1 MSKRLDGIEESATF
15 RVADLANKLKRTGK
29 DVISFSL
36 GEPDF
41 DTPLHIRESAKKAL
55 DEGKTHYTPSAG
67 ILELRE
73 SIANKFKKNGLE
85 AGPSEI
91 IVAPGAKQTIFE
103 AIQAVLNEG
112 DEAILFEPAWVSYC
126 PCIKLAGATPVGV
139 PVREEDFKPDD
150 FGKSITKK
158 TKMIIVN
165 SPCNPT
171 GAVFD
176 RSTLKLIADVAI
188 DHDLLVLSDEIY
200 EKILYN
206 GEHISIGQFDGMQDR
221 TITIN
226 GFSKTYAM
234 TGWRLGYATAPK
246 EIIDSM
252 LKLQQHSTSCATSFA
267 QYGGIAA
274 LDGPQ
279 ECVTDMVNEFKA
291 RRDLIVDGLLSL
303 GIKCKKPDGT
313 FYVFANVS
321 QFGSGI
327 DMADSLLRD
336 AYVAVTPGIAFGPS
350 GKDYI
355 RISYA
360 ISQARISEGLNRIQK
375 VLQVLS
381 KVKSHQP
388 MIWE

>member
-55 DEGKTHYTPSAG
+55 DEGKTHYTPSSG
-67 ILELRE
+67 ISELRE
-73 SIANKFKKNGLE
+73 SIANKFKENGLE
-85 AGPSEI
+85 VTPNEI
-91 IVAPGAKQTIFE
+91 IVTPGAKQTIFE
-103 AIQAVLNEG
+103 AIQAVLDEG
-112 DEAILFEPAWVSYC
+112 DEAILFEPAWVSYG

-139 PVREEDFKPDD
+139 PVREDDFKPDD
-150 FGKSITKK
+150 FGEMITKK

-176 RSTLKLIADVAI
+176 FKTLELIADTAI
-188 DHDLLVLSDEIY
+188 DHDLFVLSDEIY

-291 RRDLIVDGLLSL
+291 RRDLIADGLGSL

-321 QFGSGI
+321 HFGNGI
-327 DMADSLLRD
+327 DTADRLLRD

-360 ISQARISEGLNRIQK
+360 ISQARISEGLDRIQK
-375 VLQVLS
+375 VL
-381 KVKSHQP
+381 
-388 MIWE
+388 

>member
-15 RVADLANKLKRTGK
+15 RVADLANRLKRAGK
-29 DVISFSL
+29 DIISFSL

-55 DEGKTHYTPSAG
+55 DEGRTHYTSSAG

-73 SIANKFKKNGLE
+73 SITSKFKENGLE
-85 AGPSEI
+85 VTPNEI
-91 IVAPGAKQTIFE
+91 IVTPGAKQAIFE
-103 AIQAVLNEG
+103 AIQVVLYEG
-112 DEAILFEPAWVSYC
+112 DEAILFEPAWVSYG
-126 PCIKLAGATPVGV
+126 PCIKLAGATPVMF
-139 PVREEDFKPDD
+139 PVREDDFKPGD
-150 FGKSITKK
+150 FGELITKK

-176 RSTLKLIADVAI
+176 RSNLKMIADIAM

-200 EKILYN
+200 EKILYT
-206 GEHISIGQFDGMQDR
+206 GEHISIGRLDGMRDR

-246 EIIDSM
+246 EIIESM

-274 LDGPQ
+274 LEGPQ
-279 ECVTDMVNEFKA
+279 ECVMEMVNEFKA
-291 RRDLIVDGLLSL
+291 RRDLMVEGLVDL
-303 GIKCKKPDGT
+303 GIKCKRPDGT
-313 FYVFANVS
+313 FYIFANVS
-321 QFGSGI
+321 QFGSGE
-327 DMADSLLRD
+327 DVADRLLRV
-336 AYVAVTPGIAFGPS
+336 AYVAVTPGIAFGSS

-360 ISQARISEGLNRIQK
+360 ISQARISEGLDRLQN
-375 VLQVLS
+375 VL
-381 KVKSHQP
+381 
-388 MIWE
+388 

>member
-1 MSKRLDGIEESATF
+1 MSKRLEGIEESATF
-15 RVADLANKLKRTGK
+15 RVADLANKLKRAGK

-73 SIANKFKKNGLE
+73 SIANKFKENGLE
-85 AGPSEI
+85 VTPNEI
-91 IVAPGAKQTIFE
+91 IVTPGAKQTIFE

-112 DEAILFEPAWVSYC
+112 DEAILFEPAWVSYG
-126 PCIKLAGATPVGV
+126 PCIKLAGAKPVGAPINV
-139 PVREEDFKPDD
+139 ENFKPEG
-150 FGKSITKK
+150 FEEFVTKK

-176 RSTLKLIADVAI
+176 RSNLKMITDIAM

-200 EKILYN
+200 EKILYTS
-206 GEHISIGQFDGMQDR
+206 EHVSIGQFDGMQDR

-246 EIIDSM
+246 EIIDDM

-274 LDGPQ
+274 LEGPQ
-279 ECVTDMVNEFKA
+279 ECVTGMVNEFKA
-291 RRDLIVDGLLSL
+291 RRDLIVEGLVDL

-321 QFGSGI
+321 QFGNGE
-327 DMADSLLRD
+327 DVAERLLRD

-350 GKDYI
+350 GEDYI

-360 ISQARISEGLNRIQK
+360 ISQAHISEGLNRMKK
-375 VLQVLS
+375 VV
-381 KVKSHQP
+381 
-388 MIWE
+388 

>member
-1 MSKRLDGIEESATF
+1 MMSKRLDGIEESATF
-15 RVADLANKLKRTGK
+15 RVADLANRLNRAGK

-41 DTPLHIRESAKKAL
+41 DTPSHIRESAKKAL

-73 SIANKFKKNGLE
+73 SIANKFKENGLE
-85 AGPSEI
+85 VTPNDI
-91 IVAPGAKQTIFE
+91 IVTPGAKQTIFE
-103 AIQAVLNEG
+103 AILAVLNEG
-112 DEAILFEPAWVSYC
+112 DEAILFEPAWVSYG
-126 PCIKLAGATPVGV
+126 PCIKLAGAKPVGV
-139 PVREEDFKPDD
+139 PVSGENFKPEG
-150 FGKSITKK
+150 FEEFVTKK

-176 RSTLKLIADVAI
+176 LSNLKMIADIAM

-206 GEHISIGQFDGMQDR
+206 GEHISIGRLDGMQDR

-246 EIIDSM
+246 EVIGDM
-252 LKLQQHSTSCATSFA
+252 LKLQQHSASCATSFA

-274 LDGPQ
+274 LEGPQ
-279 ECVTDMVNEFKA
+279 ECITEMVNEFKA
-291 RRDLIVDGLLSL
+291 RRDLVVEGLTDL
-303 GIKCKKPDGT
+303 GMKCKKPDGT
-313 FYVFANVS
+313 FYVFANVG
-321 QFGSGI
+321 QFGSGE
-327 DMADSLLRD
+327 DVAERLLRD

-350 GKDYI
+350 GEDYI

-360 ISQARISEGLNRIQK
+360 ISQARISEGLDRLQK
-375 VLQVLS
+375 VL
-381 KVKSHQP
+381 
-388 MIWE
+388 

>member
-1 MSKRLDGIEESATF
+1 MTSKRLEGIEESATF
-15 RVADLANKLKRTGK
+15 KVADLANKLKRAGK

-41 DTPLHIRESAKKAL
+41 DTPPHIREAAKKAL

-73 SIANKFKKNGLE
+73 SIANKFKENGLE
-85 AGPSEI
+85 VTSNEV
-91 IVAPGAKQTIFE
+91 IVTPGAKQTIFE
-103 AIQAVLNEG
+103 AIQAVLDEG
-112 DEAILFEPAWVSYC
+112 DEAILFEPAWVSYV
-126 PCIKLAGATPVGV
+126 PCIKLAGAKPVDV
-139 PVREEDFKPDD
+139 SVSTENFKPDG
-150 FGKSITKK
+150 FEELVTKK

-176 RSTLKLIADVAI
+176 RSNLQMIADIAM
-188 DHDLLVLSDEIY
+188 DHNLIVLSDEIY
-200 EKILYN
+200 EKILYT
-206 GEHISIGQFDGMQDR
+206 GEHISIGRLDGMQDR

-226 GFSKTYAM
+226 GFSKAYAM
-234 TGWRLGYATAPK
+234 TGWRLGYAAASK
-246 EIIDSM
+246 EIIGAM

-267 QYGGIAA
+267 QYGGVAA
-274 LDGPQ
+274 LEGPQ
-279 ECVTDMVNEFKA
+279 ECIIGMVNEFKA
-291 RRDLIVDGLLSL
+291 RRDLIVEELVDL

-321 QFGSGI
+321 QFGSCE
-327 DMADSLLRD
+327 DVAERLLRD

-350 GKDYI
+350 GEDYI

-360 ISQARISEGLNRIQK
+360 VSQARISEGLDRIQK
-375 VLQVLS
+375 VL
-381 KVKSHQP
+381 
-388 MIWE
+388 

>member
-1 MSKRLDGIEESATF
+1 MMSKRLDGIEESATF

-73 SIANKFKKNGLE
+73 SIANKFKENGLE
-85 AGPSEI
+85 VTSNEI
-91 IVAPGAKQTIFE
+91 IVTPGAKQTIFG

-112 DEAILFEPAWVSYC
+112 DEAILFEPAWVSYG

-139 PVREEDFKPDD
+139 HVGEEDFKPDD
-150 FGKSITKK
+150 FGELITKK

-171 GAVFD
+171 GTVFD
-176 RSTLKLIADVAI
+176 RSTLKLIADTAI
-188 DHDLLVLSDEIY
+188 DNNLLVLSDEIY

-206 GEHISIGQFDGMQDR
+206 GEHISIGQLDDMQDR

-291 RRDLIVDGLLSL
+291 RRDLIVDGLVSL

-321 QFGSGI
+321 QFGIG
-327 DMADSLLRD
+327 ADVAERFLRD
-336 AYVAVTPGIAFGPS
+336 AYVAVTPGIAFGPP

-355 RISYA
+355 RIPYA
-360 ISQARISEGLNRIQK
+360 ISQARISEGLDRIQK
-375 VLQVLS
+375 VL
-381 KVKSHQP
+381 
-388 MIWE
+388 

>member
-1 MSKRLDGIEESATF
+1 MMSKRLDGIEESATF

-55 DEGKTHYTPSAG
+55 DEGKTHYTPSSG
-67 ILELRE
+67 ISELRE
-73 SIANKFKKNGLE
+73 SIANKFKENGLE
-85 AGPSEI
+85 VTPNEI
-91 IVAPGAKQTIFE
+91 IVTPGAKQTIFE
-103 AIQAVLNEG
+103 AIQAVLDEG
-112 DEAILFEPAWVSYC
+112 DEAILFEPAWVSYG

-139 PVREEDFKPDD
+139 PVREDDFKPDD
-150 FGKSITKK
+150 FGEMITKK

-176 RSTLKLIADVAI
+176 FKTLELIADTAI
-188 DHDLLVLSDEIY
+188 DHDLFVLSDEIY

-291 RRDLIVDGLLSL
+291 RRDLIADGLGSL

-321 QFGSGI
+321 HFGNGI
-327 DMADSLLRD
+327 DTADRLLRD

-360 ISQARISEGLNRIQK
+360 ISQARISEGLDRIQK
-375 VLQVLS
+375 VL
-381 KVKSHQP
+381 
-388 MIWE
+388 

>member
-15 RVADLANKLKRTGK
+15 RVADLANKLKKAGK

-41 DTPLHIRESAKKAL
+41 DTPSHIRESAKKAL

-67 ILELRE
+67 IPELRE
-73 SIANKFKKNGLE
+73 SIANKFKENGLE
-85 AGPSEI
+85 VTPNEI
-91 IVAPGAKQTIFE
+91 IVTPGAKQTIFE
-103 AIQAVLNEG
+103 AILSVLNEG
-112 DEAILFEPAWVSYC
+112 DEAILFEPAWVSYV
-126 PCIKLAGATPVGV
+126 PCIKLAGAKPVGV
-139 PVREEDFKPDD
+139 PVSGENFKPEG
-150 FGKSITKK
+150 FKELVTKK

-176 RSTLKLIADVAI
+176 SSNLKMIADIAM

-206 GEHISIGQFDGMQDR
+206 GEHISIGRFDGMQDR

-246 EIIDSM
+246 EIIDDM
-252 LKLQQHSTSCATSFA
+252 LKLQQHSASCATSFA

-274 LDGPQ
+274 LEGPQ
-279 ECVTDMVNEFKA
+279 ECITEMVNEFKA
-291 RRDLIVDGLLSL
+291 RRDLIVGGLIDL

-313 FYVFANVS
+313 FYVFANVG
-321 QFGSGI
+321 QFGSGE
-327 DMADSLLRD
+327 DVAERLLRD

-350 GKDYI
+350 GEDYI

-360 ISQARISEGLNRIQK
+360 ISQARISEGLDRMKK
-375 VLQVLS
+375 V
-381 KVKSHQP
+381 
-388 MIWE
+388 I